1 MIKYSISNQQ
11 SQYLDKKVLYYTF
24 FSVFLCVSLC
34 VCISVRGHHYR
45 NEIVAKL
52 KVCNVHKSDA
62 HRMFLIQVQ
71 FNLFLLSVCAP
82 YSSTKGID
90 IFSVE
95 HMLKKYKIFKNL

>member
-1 MIKYSISNQQ
+1 
-11 SQYLDKKVLYYTF
+11 
-24 FSVFLCVSLC
+24 
-34 VCISVRGHHYR
+34 
-45 NEIVAKL
+45 
-52 KVCNVHKSDA
+52 
-62 HRMFLIQVQ
+62 MFLIQVQ